1 MESRADRISKAL
13 DFIRGLI
20 VELRGIQ
27 EEAQKLE
34 MHLNQLED
42 RLVNQEVR
50 FCFPQKI
57 LCF

>member
-34 MHLNQLED
+34 MHLNRLED

-50 FCFPQKI
+50 FCFPPKI
-57 LCF
+57 LCL